1 MGAGAGRKNHRL
13 TALQIEPCARPLLFL
28 VSRGSDTRLSF
39 VIGETPLDA
48 PLDTGETPL
57 DMGEILLPIDLLPLG
72 VETPPAPLTLP
83 SLSFSKKTG
92 TTGNTGIIA
101 SPAIS
106 GLGLCTQLES
116 LRSLTRR

>member
-39 VIGETPLDA
+39 VTGETPLDA

-72 VETPPAPLTLP
+72 VETPKKQARRAKQASSHPQPFLDLGFVP
-83 SLSFSKKTG
+83 SWS
-92 TTGNTGIIA
+92 
-101 SPAIS
+101 
-106 GLGLCTQLES
+106 
-116 LRSLTRR
+116 R